1 MDRRTFVRGAATGVV
16 GLAAGGAAGA
26 AKVHHDVDT
35 SPIPEQRAFARMGDG
50 SVRVV
55 WSVDTAERAVALTFD
70 DGPHPDLTPAV
81 LDLLAERGVQ
91 ATFFLIGQSARARP
105 DLVARIVLEGH
116 EVANHTDRH
125 STVVHLDGDQ
135 TRADVVDGAGSLE
148 AVTGTVPRWFRAPRG
163 MLNGAILRAAADLGH
178 DVAMWSARVPI
189 LDGHATAAER
199 ADRLMVDVAPGAI
212 VLLHDGT
219 SGREDDAL
227 EARRRDELPVLAA
240 ALDRLAAD
248 GYRCVTLSELAALA
262 DPSEP

>member
-1 MDRRTFVRGAATGVV
+1 MDRRTFVRGDATGVV

-199 ADRLMVDVAPGAI
+199 ADRLMVDVAPG
-212 VLLHDGT
+212 
-219 SGREDDAL
+219 
-227 EARRRDELPVLAA
+227 
-240 ALDRLAAD
+240 
-248 GYRCVTLSELAALA
+248 
-262 DPSEP
+262 